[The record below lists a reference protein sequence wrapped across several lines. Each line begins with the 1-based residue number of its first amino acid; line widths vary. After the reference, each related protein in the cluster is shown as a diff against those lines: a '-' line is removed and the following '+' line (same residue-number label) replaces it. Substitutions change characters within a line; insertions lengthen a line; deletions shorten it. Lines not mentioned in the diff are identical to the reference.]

1 LHSSIIVYHKI
12 GVERHQEQLDYFIMN
27 SELAVGSSTNII
39 KVCLSLSNDRLFTT
53 TA

>member
-1 LHSSIIVYHKI
+1 
-12 GVERHQEQLDYFIMN
+12 
-27 SELAVGSSTNII
+27 VGSSTNII